1 MRLRNSVAVM
11 CLALAP
17 MTAQANLIVNG
28 GFEDPVLPDPSW
40 NVFAGIS
47 GWSTTSGPGI
57 EIQRNVAG
65 SPFEGEQFV
74 ELDSFSN
81 SGMSQ
86 SVATTGSA
94 SYLLSFAYSP
104 RPNVG
109 DTSNGIELWIDGF
122 LRDSF
127 TGNGIGDT
135 DWAVRSYSVIGD
147 GSTLIEFRAIGTSDS
162 LGGYLDDVRLTVPE
176 PGTLALGGLALTAL
190 ALLRRRK
197 RA

>member
-28 GFEDPVLPDPSW
+28 GFEDPAISDGS
-40 NVFAGIS
+40 FAIFAAIP
-47 GWSTTSGPGI
+47 GWIGPGI
-57 EIQRNVAG
+57 EIQRNIAG
-65 SPFEGEQFV
+65 SPFEGQQFV
-74 ELDSFSN
+74 ELDSNSN

-86 SVATTGSA
+86 PVATTVSA

-104 RPNVG
+104 RPGVG
-109 DTSNGIELWIDGF
+109 GTSNEIQLWIDGV

-127 TGNGIGDT
+127 TGNGIGVT

-147 GSTLIEFRAIGTSDS
+147 GLTLIEFRAAGTSDS
-162 LGGYLDDVRLTVPE
+162 FGGYLDDVRLTVPE